1 MHPCENCGKRPATVQ
16 LIRAL
21 NGHEE
26 ALHLCAHCASHAQAA
41 MGHPF
46 NLENLIESLFGS
58 KPRSRENLLNRLSED
73 TQAVLNT
80 GGGLAVSWGYDQLGP
95 EFVLMALLKMAPWAG
110 ELLESHHLT
119 ASMIE
124 AELLEALGRRDA
136 VQVEKVML
144 TSRLKKVL
152 ELAHTEALAMGH
164 AYINPEH
171 LFLGIVLEGESL
183 AAHILANHGLDER
196 TVRARLFEPAGDS
209 TDPGVPGAEG
219 QAQAGGAKKRMP
231 PTLTKYSRDLTTL
244 AESGKLDPVVGR
256 DKEIERVIRILS
268 RKTKNNPVLIGE
280 PGVGKTAIAEG
291 LAQRITSGDVPELL
305 HGKRVLSL
313 DLAGMIAGSKF
324 RGEFEERLKTLMD
337 EVRALAGQVVL
348 FIDELH
354 TVVGAGGAEGAMDAA
369 NMLKPALARGELQV
383 VGATTLDEYRKHI
396 EKDAALER
404 RFQPVMVAE
413 PSAEEAIEILRGLR
427 DSYEAHHR
435 VKILDDALVA
445 AVELSDKYVADR
457 FLPDKAIDLLDEA
470 CAMERLGS
478 RTGGHDWKQLE
489 ERLQTLEKEKQAA
502 VSQERY
508 QDAAALKAECAQVK
522 TELEAARK
530 SWQAARGTEEPTVS
544 AEDIAQVVSE
554 WTGIPARKLAREE
567 MARLLEMEAHIQE
580 RVVGQADAIRAVS
593 EAVRRARSGLKD
605 PNRPIGSFIFLG
617 PTGVGKT
624 ELAKALA
631 EQLFNDEAA
640 MIRFDMS
647 EYMEKHTVSRL
658 VGAPPGYVG
667 YEEAGQLT
675 EAIRRRP
682 YSVVLFDEIEKAH
695 PDVFNMLLQILD
707 DGRLTDAKGR
717 TVDFKNAIIIM
728 TSNVGAQHLVGKASA
743 IGFQTGEGAAEAKS
757 WERIQDT
764 VLEALKQAFRPEFLN
779 RVDEIVVFQPLTQ
792 PQILTIVDL
801 MLATTQRKLSG
812 QGITVTLSQAAK
824 EALAEKGFDPTYGAR
839 PLRRAIQRQLE
850 TPLSNLLLKGEFTA
864 GDRIRVDHADGQF
877 SFFKDEAGV
886 LEASVR

>member
-1 MHPCENCGKRPATVQ
+1 MHPCENCEQRPATVQ

-41 MGHPF
+41 MGRPF
-46 NLENLIESLFGS
+46 NLDSLIESLFGS

-80 GGGLAVSWGYDQLGP
+80 GGGMAVSWGYDQLGP

-110 ELLESHHLT
+110 ELLDGHHLT

-124 AELLEALGRRDA
+124 AELLETLGRRDA
-136 VQVEKVML
+136 VQVEAIML

-152 ELAHTEALAMGH
+152 ELAHTEALAMGA

-183 AAHILANHGLDER
+183 AAHILANHGLDAR
-196 TVRARLFEPAGDS
+196 TVRARLFEAQGEP
-209 TDPGVPGAEG
+209 TEPGAAP
-219 QAQAGGAKKRMP
+219 QAQAGGARKRMP
-231 PTLTKYSRDLTTL
+231 PTLTKYARDLTTL

-291 LAQRITSGDVPELL
+291 LAQRITSGEVPELL
-305 HGKRVLSL
+305 HGKRVLAL

-337 EVRALAGQVVL
+337 EVRALSGQVVL

-404 RFQPVMVAE
+404 RFQPVVVAE
-413 PSAEEAIEILRGLR
+413 PSPEEAIAILRGLR

-435 VKILDDALVA
+435 VKILDEALSA
-445 AVELSDKYVADR
+445 AVDLSNKYVADR

-470 CAMERLGS
+470 CAMERLGNRS
-478 RTGGHDWKQLE
+478 GTHDWKQLE
-489 ERLQTLEKEKQAA
+489 ERLQTLEKEKHAA

-508 QDAAALKAECAQVK
+508 QDAAALKGECEQVK
-522 TELEAARK
+522 GELEAARK
-530 SWQAARGTEEPTVS
+530 SWQAARGTEEPTVT

-554 WTGIPARKLAREE
+554 WTGIPARKLAQEE
-567 MARLLEMEAHIQE
+567 MARLLEMETHLQK
-580 RVVGQADAIRAVS
+580 RVVGQSDAIRAVS

-647 EYMEKHTVSRL
+647 EYQEKHTVSRL

-717 TVDFKNAIIIM
+717 TVDFKNAILLM

-743 IGFQTGEGAAEAKS
+743 IGFQAGEGTAEAKN

-764 VLEALKQAFRPEFLN
+764 VLEALKQSFRPEFLN

-801 MLATTQRKLSG
+801 MLDTTQRKLRG
-812 QGITVTLSQAAK
+812 QGISVTLTQAAK

-850 TPLSNLLLKGEFTA
+850 TPLSNLLLKGEFKS
-864 GDRIRVDHADGQF
+864 GDHIRVDHADGQF
-877 SFFKDEAGV
+877 SFLKDEAPV
-886 LEASVR
+886 PAASLR